1 MKKTRRTEEGT
12 LERILDWLEPFII
25 FFLGVLIAIITFPFK
40 FLKRCFKFAR
50 RHWVLSCVALI
61 IGLALFVLVADSC
74 SDASLVAN
82 AASYEDFIQPEYH
95 KELISSGFSAESEA
109 SNNAETLFASDT
121 AKMIPDTQSDSKDVT
136 STEDCGESTK
146 QTTAPETV
154 TTEENSEVET
164 LTPDNQSSSPYI
176 LASSENQE
184 TVNDSVD
191 AGEAPLV
198 SDDPTVVVLDGSSIG
213 FESSE
218 DTSTSASTE
227 FENTEVLDNTPEDN
241 TITEETEESEVLVE
255 TETVDVSTAV
265 STAVVA
271 DEEASD
277 EVTESS
283 DSDWTNDEISR
294 IAADMGYYSDLA
306 PIAIAGMKV
315 LVNEYGYTR
324 EGAAGLIGNTYAEA
338 TYFVGADNG
347 AHFGIFQWD
356 YDDRWPKIASYL
368 EEVGCIRTS
377 RHDDYSSLSLEEQI
391 DVFRWQLRASQD
403 STDAQNYQETIS
415 FCRSTYDA
423 QESANQWRI
432 YYEGCG
438 DQAAQARRDAA
449 VRVLNLYNALYSF

>member
-1 MKKTRRTEEGT
+1 MKKTRRTEEGR
-12 LERILDWLEPFII
+12 LERILNWLEPFII
-25 FFLGVLIAIITFPFK
+25 IFLDVLIAIITFPFK
-40 FLKRCFKFAR
+40 LLKHSFKFAR
-50 RHWVLSCVALI
+50 RHWVLSSIALI

-74 SDASLVAN
+74 SDASLIAN
-82 AASYEDFIQPEYH
+82 AASYGDFIQPEYH
-95 KELISSGFSAESEA
+95 EKLVSPGFSDESEA
-109 SNNAETLFASDT
+109 SNNAETVFASDT
-121 AKMIPDTQSDSKDVT
+121 AKTIPDTQPDSQDVT
-136 STEDCGESTK
+136 SQEESGVSTT
-146 QTTAPETV
+146 QTTASEPV
-154 TTEENSEVET
+154 TTEENSGDET
-164 LTPDNQSSSPYI
+164 LTPDNQGSSPYL
-176 LASSENQE
+176 LAGSENQE
-184 TVNDSVD
+184 TVNDSVI

-198 SDDPTVVVLDGSSIG
+198 SDDSTVVVLDGSSIG

-255 TETVDVSTAV
+255 PETANVSNPV
-265 STAVVA
+265 SAAVVI

-315 LVNEYGYTR
+315 LINEYGYTR
-324 EGAAGLIGNTYAEA
+324 EGAAGLIGNAYAEA

-347 AHFGIFQWD
+347 SHFGIFQWD
-356 YDDRWPKIASYL
+356 YSDRWPKIASFL

-377 RHDDYSSLSLEEQI
+377 RHDSYSNLSLEEQI
-391 DVFRWQLRASQD
+391 DVFEWQLRASQD
-403 STDAQNYQETIS
+403 SADAQNYQETIS
-415 FCRSTYDA
+415 YCRSASDA
-423 QESANQWRI
+423 QESANRWRI

-438 DQAAQARRDAA
+438 EQAAQARRDAA
-449 VRVLNLYNALYSF
+449 VRALNLYNALYSF